1 MSALIVPH
9 RVQVEG
15 EDLAQFKSIQLGES
29 SIYRYFKGTNIMMGY
44 AKRSPC
50 SMIEPQRKEPCLG
63 GRRFA

>member
-29 SIYRYFKGTNIMMGY
+29 SIYRYFKGTS
-44 AKRSPC
+44 RLSSP
-50 SMIEPQRKEPCLG
+50 SV
-63 GRRFA
+63 